1 VVVRDDRWRE
11 LTADECRKLLSER
24 HLGRLALVDQDGPV
38 VFPVNYVFDRLAVV
52 FRTDPGTKLDAA
64 ARGARVAFEVD
75 AINEANRTGWSVLV
89 RGEAV
94 AVRGPDELRRLRTL
108 PLYPWAPGSREHYVR
123 ILPSVVSGRLIGLP
137 EDLPPNWWG

>member
-1 VVVRDDRWRE
+1 VRDDRWRE
-11 LTADECRKLLSER
+11 LTPDECRKLLAEH

-38 VFPVNYVFDRLAVV
+38 VFPVNYVFHRLAVV

-64 ARGARVAFEVD
+64 ACGARVAFEVD
-75 AINEANRTGWSVLV
+75 AVDEANGTGWSVLV

-94 AVRGPDELRRLRTL
+94 AVTDPAELRRLRAL
-108 PLYPWAPGSREHYVR
+108 PLYPWAPGDRAHYVR

>member
-1 VVVRDDRWRE
+1 MRDDRWRE
-11 LTADECRKLLSER
+11 LTPDECRKLLAEH

-38 VFPVNYVFDRLAVV
+38 VFPVNYVFHRLAVV

-64 ARGARVAFEVD
+64 ACGARVAFEVD
-75 AINEANRTGWSVLV
+75 AVDEANGTGWSVLV

-94 AVRGPDELRRLRTL
+94 AVTDPAELRRLRAL
-108 PLYPWAPGSREHYVR
+108 PLYPWAPGDRAHYVR

>member
-1 VVVRDDRWRE
+1 VRDDRWRE
-11 LTADECRKLLSER
+11 LTPDECRKLLAEH

-38 VFPVNYVFDRLAVV
+38 VFPVNYVFHRLAVV

-64 ARGARVAFEVD
+64 ACGARVAFEVD
-75 AINEANRTGWSVLV
+75 AVDEANGTGWSVLV

-94 AVRGPDELRRLRTL
+94 AVTDPGELRRLRAL
-108 PLYPWAPGSREHYVR
+108 PLYPWAPGDRAHDVR
-123 ILPSVVSGRLIGLP
+123 ILPSTVSGRLIGLP